1 MLINLQPRV
10 TTFVQGGEPMAA
22 VLTSTY
28 HWGLLPIGLLLSF
41 GAGLTT
47 VRLLHRAQH
56 VHGVSRA
63 VATFGGAIAAGCGI
77 WSAHFTCMLAYDS
90 GGIVAY
96 DPALTFLS
104 LFIAV
109 ALSGAGLGV
118 GVCFP
123 SWRILA
129 GMVIGLTSGG
139 LHYLVVRASQSPRL
153 TSDSL
158 YGELAIALAVLCSV
172 AAIFATGRGKS
183 RQSLVTV
190 SLLTIGIILPP
201 IIAMLGVEI
210 TTGSTTLVGN
220 IASLSPTGL
229 VLAIATA
236 TAACGTLSIVHA
248 IDPARD
254 KLNDALDKLAVGLLI
269 FDSEERILVCN
280 KPYQEM
286 YDVPARVVIPGHGTL
301 TSLLK
306 YRTGNGTFRED
317 PEQYLINLRKALHD
331 DSSTHREPTLV
342 DGRVV
347 SVSTHPMA
355 GGGWVAVHE
364 NISERKQ
371 VQQSAELSAA
381 REKRRVWIEEAI
393 SSFQQ
398 RAEVALTT
406 VMQSSGAMS
415 AVAEML
421 LTSSARTSDS
431 AQEALGSSHEA
442 SAVAETASSAANE
455 LTASIDE
462 INRQLSHTAEAVNI
476 AVNKATKSDTEI
488 IALADAAE
496 KIGHVIRLI
505 QNIAG
510 QTKLLALNATIEA
523 ARAGVAGNGF
533 SVVAAEVKSL
543 SVQTAAATEEIERQ
557 IATVQTS
564 TETAVDSIR
573 SITKQIQEINVFS
586 KGAMASVVHQ
596 SNATREISECV
607 AGAFDRTKAVLS
619 VLTQVVDD
627 AASANHSAR
636 TVIEASDA
644 VGNAATTLREEIA
657 SFLQKVSE
665 KANEPLQTNA
675 LKAA

>member
-1 MLINLQPRV
+1 
-10 TTFVQGGEPMAA
+10 MATE
-22 VLTSTY
+22 LTSAY
-28 HWGLLPIGLLLSF
+28 LWGLLLIGLLLSF
-41 GAGLTT
+41 IAGLTT

-63 VATFGGAIAAGCGI
+63 VAIIGGAVAAGCGI

-90 GGIVAY
+90 GGVVAY

-109 ALSGAGLGV
+109 AVTGAGLGV

-123 SWRILA
+123 SWRIL
-129 GMVIGLTSGG
+129 GGIVIGLTNGG
-139 LHYLVVRASQSPRL
+139 LHYVVVRASQLPRL

-158 YGELAIALAVLCSV
+158 FGELAIALAVLCSA

-183 RQSLVTV
+183 RQSSLTTV
-190 SLLTIGIILPP
+190 GLLTIGIIVPP
-201 IIAMLGVEI
+201 MIAMLGVEVA
-210 TTGSTTLVGN
+210 TGSKTLVGN
-220 IASLSPTGL
+220 NVSLSPTGL
-229 VLAIATA
+229 VLAIAAA
-236 TAACGTLSIVHA
+236 TAACGTLSVVYA
-248 IDPARD
+248 KEPARD
-254 KLNDALDKLAVGLLI
+254 KLTDALDKLAVGLLI

-286 YDVPARVVIPGHGTL
+286 YDVPAYVVIPGQGTL

-331 DSSTHREPTLV
+331 DSSTHREPTLI

-371 VQQSAELSAA
+371 VQQRAELAAA
-381 REKRRVWIEEAI
+381 REHRRIWIEEAI
-393 SSFQQ
+393 STFQQ

-406 VMQSSGAMS
+406 VMQRSGAMS
-415 AVAEML
+415 AVAETL

-455 LTASIDE
+455 LTSSIDE
-462 INRQLSHTAEAVNI
+462 INRQLSYTAEAVNI

-496 KIGHVIRLI
+496 KIGHVIKLI

-557 IATVQTS
+557 IATVQKS

-586 KGAMASVVHQ
+586 KGAMASVAHQ

-619 VLTQVVDD
+619 VLTHVVDH
-627 AASANHSAR
+627 AASSSHSAR

-665 KANEPLQTNA
+665 KANEPLQKS
-675 LKAA
+675 LIKAA

>member
-1 MLINLQPRV
+1 
-10 TTFVQGGEPMAA
+10 MAT
-22 VLTSTY
+22 VLLTSAY
-28 HWGLLPIGLLLSF
+28 LWGLLPIGLLISF
-41 GAGLTT
+41 IAALTT

-56 VHGVSRA
+56 LHGVSRT
-63 VATFGGAIAAGCGI
+63 VAISAGAIAAGCGI

-90 GGIVAY
+90 GGVVAY
-96 DPALTFLS
+96 DPVLTFLS

-109 ALSGAGLGV
+109 AVAGAGLGA

-153 TSDSL
+153 TSVSL
-158 YGELAIALAVLCSV
+158 FGELAIALGVICSV
-172 AAIFATGRGKS
+172 GAIFATGRGKS
-183 RQSLVTV
+183 WQSSLSTV

-210 TTGSTTLVGN
+210 TTGSTTLVGSN
-220 IASLSPTGL
+220 VSLSPTGL

-236 TAACGTLSIVHA
+236 TAACGTLSVVYA
-248 IDPARD
+248 KDPARD
-254 KLNDALDKLAVGLLI
+254 KLTDALDKLAVGLLI
-269 FDSEERILVCN
+269 FDSEERILICN

-286 YDVPARVVIPGHGTL
+286 YDVPAHVVIPGHGTL

-331 DSSTHREPTLV
+331 DSSTHREPTLI

-347 SVSTHPMA
+347 SVSTHPME

-371 VQQSAELSAA
+371 VQQRAELSAA
-381 REKRRVWIEEAI
+381 REQRRVWIEEAI
-393 SSFQQ
+393 STFQQ

-415 AVAEML
+415 AVAKTL

-462 INRQLSHTAEAVNI
+462 INRQLSHTSEAVDI

-496 KIGHVIRLI
+496 KIGHVIKLI

-523 ARAGVAGNGF
+523 ARAGVAGHGF

-573 SITKQIQEINVFS
+573 SITKQIQEINAFS
-586 KGAMASVVHQ
+586 KGAMASVAHQ

-607 AGAFDRTKAVLS
+607 AGAFDRTKTALA
-619 VLTQVVDD
+619 VLTQVVND
-627 AASANHSAR
+627 AASTSHSAR
-636 TVIEASDA
+636 TMIEASDA

-665 KANEPLQTNA
+665 KANEPLQTTA